1 MVGFQILVGGKWQGK
16 AKFTFIKI
24 KVESDMNRI
33 TAKIEKEV
41 RKIYSICIQALYCA
55 HRMMTRS
62 HNLVH
67 GSLLSR
73 LLASKTRG
81 R

>member
-41 RKIYSICIQALYCA
+41 RKFTLFAFKLCIALI
-55 HRMMTRS
+55 
-62 HNLVH
+62 
-67 GSLLSR
+67 G
-73 LLASKTRG
+73 
-81 R
+81 